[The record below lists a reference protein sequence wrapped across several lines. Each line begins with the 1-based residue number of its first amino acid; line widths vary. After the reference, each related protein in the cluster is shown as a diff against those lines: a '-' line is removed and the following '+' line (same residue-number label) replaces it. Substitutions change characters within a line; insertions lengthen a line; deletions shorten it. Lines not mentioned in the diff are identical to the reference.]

1 MFKKVVNHPVTI
13 QPRHH
18 LTIYYINMFDRDR
31 WQEILNAIKQ
41 NKLRSILTAF
51 GIFWAI
57 FMLVI
62 MTGAGNGLKNGITDG
77 IKDFATNSAFMW
89 SENTTIAYQG
99 YNRGRSWTVT
109 NSDIQA
115 IKDHVPEIDVI
126 SPRLSGWYISEGENI
141 VRGKKS
147 AAFNVMGDYPQ
158 YRKIDPCTLLW
169 GRYIN
174 EEDIKL
180 KRKICIVGEKV
191 YDVMFDKDEDP
202 VGKYLRVNGVY
213 FMVVGVFRSN
223 NPNINI
229 GSNKKETV
237 YLPFTSMQQ
246 TFNYGD
252 EVHFFGFTAK
262 NGVSVSKVIDKII
275 PILKKNHKIAPDD
288 KEAIGKVDIENEIK
302 TMFYIFLGI
311 NILIWVVGI
320 GTLIA
325 GVVGVSNIMLVII
338 RERTKE
344 IGVQRA
350 IGAQPSV
357 IIGQILAESVF
368 LTTIAGFLGLA
379 FGTFVLYMVDIAID
393 ASRAATTSDDNT
405 FFLNPEIGLT
415 LAFASLGLL
424 IIAGLIAGLIPAMK
438 AVKIKPIEALRHE

>member
-1 MFKKVVNHPVTI
+1 
-13 QPRHH
+13 
-18 LTIYYINMFDRDR
+18 MFDRDR

-41 NKLRSILTAF
+41 NKMRSILTAF
-51 GIFWAI
+51 GVFWAI
-57 FMLVI
+57 FMLVV

-89 SENTTIAYQG
+89 SENTTVAYKG
-99 YNRGRSWTVT
+99 YKRGRSWIVN

-115 IKDHVPEIDVI
+115 IKDQVSEIEVI
-126 SPRLSGWYISEGENI
+126 SPRLSGWDISNGENI

-147 AAFNVMGDYPQ
+147 AAFNVMGDYPA
-158 YRKIDPCTLLW
+158 YRKIDPCTMLW

-174 EEDIKL
+174 EEDIREN
-180 KRKICIVGEKV
+180 RKVCIIGEKV
-191 YDVMFDKDEDP
+191 YEVMFEKDEDP
-202 VGKYLRVNGVY
+202 VGTYLRVNGVY
-213 FMVVGVFRSN
+213 FLVVGVFQSN

-262 NGVSVSKVIDKII
+262 KGVSVGTVIDKIT
-275 PILKKNHKIAPDD
+275 PILKKNHKISPEDN
-288 KEAIGKVDIENEIK
+288 EAVGKVDIENEIK
-302 TMFYIFLGI
+302 TMSYVFLGI

-350 IGAQPSV
+350 IGARPGV
-357 IIGQILAESVF
+357 IIGQILTESVF
-368 LTTIAGFLGLA
+368 LTMIAGFLGLA

-393 ASRAATTSDDNT
+393 ASRAGVTTDDATY
-405 FFLNPEIGLT
+405 FLNPEIGLS
-415 LAFASLGLL
+415 LAISALGML
-424 IIAGLIAGLIPAMK
+424 ILAGLIAGFIPARK
-438 AVKIKPIEALRHE
+438 AIKIKPIEALRHE